1 MLDIVTLPMKKISG
15 TRQVQEKNVCP
26 IGDYFVPQLQMGF
39 EDVGHLGQTFP
50 SPADQSQADSNRI
63 ARRVKLFFLYT
74 LSTKTE
80 TTWACRMFWAI
91 VTGAGGNSLLQT
103 WCRHHICTF
112 QSDKVTESFYACGK
126 VTTTPTSLYLPA
138 FSLQCFLYVSLY
150 PTISKENLGLRKFYW
165 TFFSFYFSKISSKI
179 KGCPVEDT

>member
-26 IGDYFVPQLQMGF
+26 VGDYFVPQLQMGF
-39 EDVGHLGQTFP
+39 EDVGHLGQTFT

-103 WCRHHICTF
+103 
-112 QSDKVTESFYACGK
+112 
-126 VTTTPTSLYLPA
+126 
-138 FSLQCFLYVSLY
+138 
-150 PTISKENLGLRKFYW
+150 
-165 TFFSFYFSKISSKI
+165 
-179 KGCPVEDT
+179 